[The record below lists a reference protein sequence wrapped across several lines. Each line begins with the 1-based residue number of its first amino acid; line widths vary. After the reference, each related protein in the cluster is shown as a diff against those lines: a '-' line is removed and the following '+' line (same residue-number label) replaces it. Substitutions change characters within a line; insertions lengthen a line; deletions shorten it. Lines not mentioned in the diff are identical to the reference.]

1 MEGRAYVVI
10 VPPQIKISPKVT
22 CIIVFQITKCI
33 KGLTGMLNKKTQELN
48 EFKEKYDHKIRG
60 QDEPSSHGD
69 EDEEKKKPHTSNVLV
84 VNPM

>member
-1 MEGRAYVVI
+1 
-10 VPPQIKISPKVT
+10 
-22 CIIVFQITKCI
+22 
-33 KGLTGMLNKKTQELN
+33 MLNKKTQELN